1 MDSSLKND
9 ESAVMNICNLVTVP
23 YLKSALKDLHSQSTR
38 PAVIDNN
45 KFVFFRE
52 LFCDFGESFVINDVD
67 GEEPITNMVASIT
80 KVGLC
85 FFTWWL

>member
-1 MDSSLKND
+1 M
-9 ESAVMNICNLVTVP
+9 
-23 YLKSALKDLHSQSTR
+23 
-38 PAVIDNN
+38 IDNN

-67 GEEPITNMVASIT
+67 GEEPISNMVASIT